1 MRLSLLDILNKIF
14 ILTVP
19 NIQVDSFQA
28 PQQPRNP
35 EIEWVRNVIMIEYFK
50 PIIRKAFEKTQ

>member
-1 MRLSLLDILNKIF
+1 MIIFLKMRLSLFDVMNEIF

-35 EIEWVRNVIMIEYFK
+35 KIEQVRNVIRIGYFK
-50 PIIRKAFEKTQ
+50 